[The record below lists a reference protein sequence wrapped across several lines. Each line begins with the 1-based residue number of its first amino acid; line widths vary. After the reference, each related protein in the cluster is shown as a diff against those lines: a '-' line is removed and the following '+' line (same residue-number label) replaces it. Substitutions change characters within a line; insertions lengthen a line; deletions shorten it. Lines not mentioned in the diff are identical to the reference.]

1 MPRDRKFLALY
12 AAHRNALL
20 NYASTITGD
29 RVNAED
35 VVQEAWVRCAAA
47 VAPRENPLSYLYRV
61 VRNLA
66 IDGRRKADLER
77 RRHDAGDTDRINQI
91 AEDRA
96 SPEAELVARDNI
108 RRLQDALAELPE
120 RTRRA
125 VELYRLGNHTYKE
138 VSEQLGIS
146 VGLAHALVLDGLEHC
161 RKRLGGI
168 E

>member
-77 RRHDAGDTDRINQI
+77 RRYDAGDSDRIDQI

-96 SPEAELVARDNI
+96 SPRPSW
-108 RRLQDALAELPE
+108 RLGITSGVFRPLLRSFQNVL
-120 RTRRA
+120 RRA

-146 VGLAHALVLDGLEHC
+146 VGLAHAPCSGWA
-161 RKRLGGI
+161 
-168 E
+168 

>member
-77 RRHDAGDTDRINQI
+77 RRYDAGVHPQTPTPHRDTLRENRALLPHPPMFVYPLLRKIIPLAPDRTCI
-91 AEDRA
+91 
-96 SPEAELVARDNI
+96 
-108 RRLQDALAELPE
+108 LAF
-120 RTRRA
+120 
-125 VELYRLGNHTYKE
+125 
-138 VSEQLGIS
+138 
-146 VGLAHALVLDGLEHC
+146 LE
-161 RKRLGGI
+161 
-168 E
+168 